1 MNSRP
6 IRPGSSQADMSA
18 RIHSPMRRQVTSP
31 FVEQQNQRVMS
42 PGPANPIALQ
52 LRGSQANLQ
61 QALRMHEDIT
71 RQVNDPV

>member
-1 MNSRP
+1 
-6 IRPGSSQADMSA
+6 
-18 RIHSPMRRQVTSP
+18 MRRQVTSP
-31 FVEQQNQRVMS
+31 FVEQQQQQQQQRVMS

-71 RQVNDPV
+71 RQVNDFIIDFVFEEFMRRN